1 MEEEIEKLESGQEGS
16 TSDKSRLVDLKKELE
31 KINKKKEDYVAEHP
45 EHKKL
50 VFKQRRQQQPEP
62 SEETKPVEHKSR
74 NLFNKHGLPKHPERS
89 IYYDPVMNPYG
100 VAPPGMPYMERRE
113 YLIVRNLP
121 VLKGYS
127 VALRPDE
134 VDSDQEKQDGG
145 YCINDCV
152 VWVRC

>member
-121 VLKGYS
+121 VLKG
-127 VALRPDE
+127 
-134 VDSDQEKQDGG
+134 
-145 YCINDCV
+145 
-152 VWVRC
+152 